1 MRSLLILL
9 ALLLLT
15 AVDAT
20 SVSTT
25 APIASACQVCA
36 STGRCLNAGPN
47 GDAGKYCGVLLD
59 KAALTSQACCCSVAQ
74 ICPTPSQGAVCDCA
88 GVKTAPPE
96 KASYDYTWVI
106 VVASTVG
113 PFFLFALCAVCLG
126 WIDSCSQCCAER
138 RQRKVAKQRERAKR
152 QRERDEQERA
162 EAAMPQAVIVSEI
175 PAPTA
180 LYVAQATPV
189 YAGASK

>member
-1 MRSLLILL
+1 MRQLLLL

-20 SVSTT
+20 NVS
-25 APIASACQVCA
+25 SACQVCA

-59 KAALTSQACCCSVAQ
+59 KAALASQACCCSIAQ

-96 KASYDYTWVI
+96 KASYDYTWVTI
-106 VVASTVG
+106 VGSGVG
-113 PFFLFALCAVCLG
+113 TFLICNLCGVCLA
-126 WIDSCSQCCAER
+126 WIGTAYQSYTER
-138 RQRKVAKQRERAKR
+138 KAAKRLERAKR
-152 QRERDEQERA
+152 QRELDAQAAQERA
-162 EAAMPQAVIVSEI
+162 EAAMPQTVIVSEI
-175 PAPTA
+175 PVSTA
-180 LYVAQATPV
+180 MYVAQSTPV
-189 YAGASK
+189 YAGVSK

>member
-1 MRSLLILL
+1 MRR
-9 ALLLLT
+9 LLLLLLLVS
-15 AVDAT
+15 AVYAAD
-20 SVSTT
+20 VSTT
-25 APIASACQVCA
+25 APIVSACQVCA

-96 KASYDYTWVI
+96 KASYNYTWVI
-106 VVASTVG
+106 IVATIVG
-113 PFFLFALCAVCLG
+113 PFVL
-126 WIDSCSQCCAER
+126 DCCANR
-138 RQRKVAKQRERAKR
+138 QQRKAAKQRERAAR
-152 QRERDEQERA
+152 QRERDAQAAQERA

-180 LYVAQATPV
+180 MYVAQATPV